1 MLVLALILFVGPLV
15 GGGLSLAAGIQ
26 LCRARSALGF
36 LIVALSSAIGLLA
49 VWELRYDLG
58 LDLPD
63 FDILPSGGALEQ
75 LLIVLATTL
84 LGALLLAAFRWP
96 APTKG
101 RWTAIAAVLFWGTVI
116 GAGFVLSG
124 IDFRH

>member
-1 MLVLALILFVGPLV
+1 MLVLALIIFVGPLI

-26 LCRARSALGF
+26 LCRARSVLGP
-36 LIVALSSAIGLLA
+36 LVVGLTSSLGLFA
-49 VWELRYDLG
+49 VWEMRYDLG

-63 FDILPSGGALEQ
+63 LDILPSGGALEQ
-75 LLIVLATTL
+75 LLMVLAATL
-84 LGALLLAAFRWP
+84 LGALLWAAFRWP

-101 RWTAIAAVLFWGTVI
+101 RWTAIVAILFWGTVI